1 VNEPSA
7 LTRWLSALGRVAA
20 TSWPMAPHSVSALLA
35 ERRHA
40 VDRSR
45 TRRSS
50 LLAAFPLAVVAT
62 AVPAVATATTDPVS
76 STVPESTTAA
86 TVASSVA
93 DGAIEGSFDVG
104 GRSLFISCR
113 GTGSPT
119 LVFLVGTDWPSNQM
133 GSIEDRF
140 VGDVR
145 VCHYDRAGEGQ
156 SDPPDTPASVETVV
170 EDLAALLDAAAV
182 PPPYVLVGQSVGG
195 DQAWLFA
202 DRHPEGVAGLLLMN
216 AGFFE
221 LDWDELDGA
230 LTDDEIAGER
240 EYSEQNLG
248 PVLQAATPPDD
259 IAYTVMMS
267 TDAQCETP
275 GDVCHRIYPF
285 FEAWGEEL
293 AGRTPNGRLVSVEA
307 GHEIWPSEPEIVDAE
322 IQRLIDLAR

>member
-1 VNEPSA
+1 MVMSA
-7 LTRWLSALGRVAA
+7 SIASLAVADSSGA
-20 TSWPMAPHSVSALLA
+20 TIPDTGAETNVPTTPDPLA
-35 ERRHA
+35 E
-40 VDRSR
+40 
-45 TRRSS
+45 TT
-50 LLAAFPLAVVAT
+50 VAT
-62 AVPAVATATTDPVS
+62 TAS
-76 STVPESTTAA
+76 A
-86 TVASSVA
+86 SVA
-93 DGAIEGSFDVG
+93 EASIDGTFDIG
-104 GRSLFISCR
+104 GRSLFIACR
-113 GTGSPT
+113 GTGTPT
-119 LVFLVGTDWPSNQM
+119 LLFLVGTDWPSNQM
-133 GSIEDRF
+133 ASIEDRF
-140 VGDVR
+140 VDDVR

-156 SDPPDTPASVETVV
+156 SDPPATPATVETVV

-202 DRHPEGVAGLLLMN
+202 DRHPDGVAGLLMMN

-221 LDWDELDGA
+221 LDWEELEGV
-230 LTDDEIAGER
+230 LTDTEIDGER
-240 EYSEQNLG
+240 AYSEQNLG

-275 GDVCHRIYPF
+275 GDICHRIYPF

-307 GHEIWPSEPEIVDAE
+307 GHEIWPSEPDVVDAE